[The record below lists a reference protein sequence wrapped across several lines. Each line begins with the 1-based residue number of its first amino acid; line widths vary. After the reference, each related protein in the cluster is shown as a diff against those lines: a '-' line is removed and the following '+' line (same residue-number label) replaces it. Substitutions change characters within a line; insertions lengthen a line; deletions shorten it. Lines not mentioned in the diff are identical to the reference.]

1 MTQWKAKT
9 WLGKVGPAKQEEYTR
24 ACKWM
29 KAQVEE
35 TDSRK
40 KEKLLGDQKPGS

>member
-1 MTQWKAKT
+1 VTQWKAKT
-9 WLGKVGPAKQEEYTR
+9 WLGKVGLAKQEEYAR
-24 ACKWM
+24 VCKWM

-40 KEKLLGDQKPGS
+40 KEKLLGGQ